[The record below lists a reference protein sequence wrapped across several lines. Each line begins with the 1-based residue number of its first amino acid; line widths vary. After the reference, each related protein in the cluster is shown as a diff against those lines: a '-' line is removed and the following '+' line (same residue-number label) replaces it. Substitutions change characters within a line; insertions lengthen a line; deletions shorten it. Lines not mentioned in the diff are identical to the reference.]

1 MKFDPAIAAQT
12 SFKLA
17 LESGQLTDEVE
28 ALREAEATFSASAGE
43 EARAAYLTLQ
53 EIGLRYPQALS
64 FQEFLIYITWQQ
76 IMDETIPAHF
86 TQGLHLCDRYLKI
99 AHESQYKY
107 DPAQVEQIRELRASF
122 LSGLGLE
129 NKEESEEEYD
139 KDAFTGGD

>member
-1 MKFDPAIAAQT
+1 MERLVKFDPAIAAQT

-43 EARAAYLTLQ
+43 EARAAYLALQ

-76 IMDETIPAHF
+76 IMDETIPRSFHPG
-86 TQGLHLCDRYLKI
+86 TPSLRSLSQDR
-99 AHESQYKY
+99 
-107 DPAQVEQIRELRASF
+107 P
-122 LSGLGLE
+122 
-129 NKEESEEEYD
+129 
-139 KDAFTGGD
+139 